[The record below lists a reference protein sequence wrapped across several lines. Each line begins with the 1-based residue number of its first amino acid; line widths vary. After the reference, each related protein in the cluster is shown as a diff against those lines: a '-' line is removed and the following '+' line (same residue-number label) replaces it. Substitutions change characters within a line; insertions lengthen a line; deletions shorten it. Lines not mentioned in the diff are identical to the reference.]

1 MEGQGKVKHDGNH
14 KKTKA
19 CLFQADDL
27 MAELEACRCEGRNYS
42 SEVFRLKAGYDE
54 TMEQL
59 DVVKR
64 ENKVNFYRDPCCQIE
79 IFRTSPTRSRIC
91 STSLAM
97 AAVPSTSWTNRGG
110 GLRSRRRSCRVPL
123 KRPKALLNKKRTRYV
138 VFVNCILMGPA
149 IGADGCPGACPG
161 EAGD

>member
-1 MEGQGKVKHDGNH
+1 MS
-14 KKTKA
+14 
-19 CLFQADDL
+19 
-27 MAELEACRCEGRNYS
+27 ELEACRCEGRNYS

-64 ENKVNFYRDPCCQIE
+64 ENKVSILTLYSDQIKLTLN
-79 IFRTSPTRSRIC
+79 ISRTLPTRSRIC

-110 GLRSRRRSCRVPL
+110 GSRSRRKSFRELLRRPRVPSS
-123 KRPKALLNKKRTRYV
+123 RRRTRLARRTSCLLISSY
-138 VFVNCILMGPA
+138 LMLSVRF
-149 IGADGCPGACPG
+149 
-161 EAGD
+161 

>member
-1 MEGQGKVKHDGNH
+1 MEGQGKVKHDGNR

-19 CLFQADDL
+19 SLFQADDL

-79 IFRTSPTRSRIC
+79 IFRTSLTRSRIC

-110 GLRSRRRSCRVPL
+110 GSRSRRKSFRELLRRPRVPSS
-123 KRPKALLNKKRTRYV
+123 RRRTRLARRTS
-138 VFVNCILMGPA
+138 CLLMSSYLTLSA
-149 IGADGCPGACPG
+149 RF
-161 EAGD
+161 